1 MTTTPIETLGIIGAG
16 NVGAQIARR
25 AIAVGLDV
33 VLANSRG
40 PETLESCTYLDART
54 FRGLERWRPS
64 SQGSFDESDVSQAHY
79 WWRYDQLCEPKGS
92 HPSQS

>member
-40 PETLESCTYLDART
+40 PR
-54 FRGLERWRPS
+54 RS
-64 SQGSFDESDVSQAHY
+64 S
-79 WWRYDQLCEPKGS
+79 R
-92 HPSQS
+92 